1 MAVEDVAVR
10 VRRKLNETFD
20 AEETSYLMD
29 RPPGGWSDL
38 VTNHTLDVKL
48 DALRTELRGEMAL
61 MRAEIIGSVDRRLRA
76 QTWVMTSTLIAGM
89 GAAIAIG
96 RIG

>member
-1 MAVEDVAVR
+1 MAIEDVGVR
-10 VRRKLNETFD
+10 VRRKLGETFD

-38 VTNHTLDVKL
+38 VTRDVL
-48 DALRTELRGEMAL
+48 HLEMEVLRHELRGEMAAL
-61 MRAEIIGSVDRRLRA
+61 SASVDRRLRA